1 MERPETPVLRAPG
14 DLRVRWVLKENQEEE
29 AVPGPMGP
37 EACQGSLE
45 PRATV
50 VLTAFLVYPA
60 TKDTGVTR
68 DRWDPPASKGR
79 TERGET
85 TERLDPEVSQ
95 VNQVLVV
102 CWDPKVLLESL
113 DLLAY
118 EGMTGPTVPRE
129 TWVPK
134 ESQDL
139 QVSREP
145 QELRE
150 WQDLKEP
157 SDPRER
163 RVPQGNQVYQE
174 CREPTALQATQ
185 GRRGLLAPKE
195 TWVLTALRV
204 LSAIPAPEASREV
217 KESVD

>member
-1 MERPETPVLRAPG
+1 M
-14 DLRVRWVLKENQEEE
+14 
-29 AVPGPMGP
+29 M
-37 EACQGSLE
+37 
-45 PRATV
+45 
-50 VLTAFLVYPA
+50 AFLVCPV
-60 TKDTGVTR
+60 TKDTGVTQEQ
-68 DRWDPPASKGR
+68 WDPQVLKER

-85 TERLDPEVSQ
+85 TETLDPGVSQ
-95 VNQVLVV
+95 VNQDLVV
-102 CWDPKVLLESL
+102 CSDPKVLLESL
-113 DLLAY
+113 DLLVY
-118 EGMTGPTVPRE
+118 EEMTGPTVPRE

-157 SDPRER
+157 SDPQER
-163 RVPQGNQVYQE
+163 KVPQENQACQE
-174 CREPTALQATQ
+174 CLELTALLVTQ

-195 TWVLTALRV
+195 TRV
-204 LSAIPAPEASREV
+204 PTVPRDPSAIPALVALREV